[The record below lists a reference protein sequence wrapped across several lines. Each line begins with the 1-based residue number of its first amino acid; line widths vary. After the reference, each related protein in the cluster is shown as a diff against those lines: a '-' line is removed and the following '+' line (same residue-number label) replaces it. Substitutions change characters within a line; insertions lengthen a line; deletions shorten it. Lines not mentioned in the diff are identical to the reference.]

1 MKLGARIFKT
11 GLSVIVAIYIAMFL
25 NIEATMIAGIAAAL
39 SVFPSVY
46 RSWKHLLNQLQAN
59 ALGAAFAII
68 ATLTL
73 GTSPVAIGFVIIIV
87 IALNSKLKL
96 SDTIGVSIVTII
108 AIMQVPEG
116 SYLWFAFQR
125 FSLVIIGI
133 FSALLVNFLF
143 MPPKYETTLMSKLRK
158 TSDQLLTL
166 LRVFLEEESIGE
178 KTYQEEKKGIRN
190 DVKDIDAIF
199 EFYKDEFHNVFKKQG
214 YHEAKKLVIFQR
226 MGYVIKKELDVLKL
240 IKRQLLPN
248 PTIPEDVK
256 NEIKSAFLYLASYN
270 ERIFFKYDKELTIKQ
285 PYEPPK
291 DLVEQNKQLTA
302 KLMTYYK
309 QNELE
314 QWYLVLP
321 IVSGLIDLANE
332 LEKLDQRVDHFLR
345 REESKKIAN

>member
-25 NIEATMIAGIAAAL
+25 NIETTMIAAIAAAL

-59 ALGAAFAII
+59 ALGAVFAIL
-68 ATLTL
+68 ATLTI
-73 GTSPVAIGFVIIIV
+73 GTSPVAIGFVIILV
-87 IALNSKLKL
+87 IALNTKLKL

-108 AIMQVPEG
+108 AIMQIPEG
-116 SYLWFAFQR
+116 NYYLFAFQR
-125 FSLVIIGI
+125 FLLVMIGI

-143 MPPKYETTLMSKLRK
+143 MPPKYETTLMNNLRK
-158 TSDQLLTL
+158 TSDELLTL
-166 LRVFLEEESIGE
+166 LRVFLEEENIGE
-178 KTYQEEKKGIRN
+178 KTYQEEKKRIRK
-190 DVKDIDAIF
+190 DAKDIDDIF
-199 EFYKDEFHNVFKKQG
+199 EFYKDEFHHVFKKQG
-214 YHEAKKLVIFQR
+214 YHEAKKLVIFQS
-226 MGYVIKKELDVLKL
+226 MSYVIKKELALLKL

-248 PTIPEDVK
+248 PNIPDDVK
-256 NEIKSAFLYLASYN
+256 NEIKNALFYLASYN
-270 ERIFFKYDKELTIKQ
+270 ERIFFKYDKELILKQ
-285 PYEPPK
+285 PYEVSK
-291 DLVEQNKQLTA
+291 DLVQQNKQLTA
-302 KLMTYYK
+302 KLMNYYK

-345 REESKKIAN
+345 REEQKKNS